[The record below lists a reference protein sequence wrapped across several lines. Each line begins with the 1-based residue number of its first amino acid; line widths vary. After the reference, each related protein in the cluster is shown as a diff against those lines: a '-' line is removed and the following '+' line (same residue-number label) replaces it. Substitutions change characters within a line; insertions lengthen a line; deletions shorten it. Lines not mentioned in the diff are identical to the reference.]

1 MNIIVSEQQLKKI
14 RMSLNETLTKGQIS
28 DINDFIDGQ
37 TFEYDHKVSFNDSQI
52 AKSYYQFHIDGV
64 RELINVGEMKDHL
77 FVSVKLVNGEGMIN
91 LYLSHFGNKQK
102 MTGRQNVANQ
112 WFEFYVQIGQDI
124 ENFLKFFNIDLPVII
139 DNFEFSP
146 SEDFVSLIKDLE
158 NNK

>member
-1 MNIIVSEQQLKKI
+1 MEI
-14 RMSLNETLTKGQIS
+14 TKSQINQ
-28 DINDFIDGQ
+28 INNFLEGQ
-37 TFEYDHKVSFNDSQI
+37 TFEYDHKVSFSDSHTVK
-52 AKSYYQFHIDGV
+52 AYYQFHIDGI
-64 RELINVGEMKDHL
+64 RQLISVGEMKDHL

-112 WFEFYVQIGQDI
+112 WFEFYVQIGNDI
-124 ENFLKFFNIDLPVII
+124 EDFLKLFNINTHVVI

-146 SEDFVSLIKDLE
+146 SEDFVPLIKDLE